1 MQRKLFIVPERKRN
15 KGRKWGGEMIFCIV
29 CKKEVVAVK
38 VTETIVRCPL
48 CSVILP
54 ISLPE
59 MNNFFKSVFEDVNK

>member
-1 MQRKLFIVPERKRN
+1 
-15 KGRKWGGEMIFCIV
+15 MIFCIV

-54 ISLPE
+54 NGLNEMDKFLKSL
-59 MNNFFKSVFEDVNK
+59 FQDVKK